1 MSVNVQSMLDELRE
15 EMSSFEG
22 SLPEISDRDALDG
35 LLGIKHVLRE
45 KWEARDESPQPKSS
59 NGGEALPVFVFVFVA
74 LVGVVATISGLR
86 SGNVTGTVVGGVTTA
101 AIAAIAGIWWIR
113 EHHIRKEAVN
123 ASTNIYEE
131 RNHRLG
137 SDPVFLIDEVRSYVQ
152 EQIDIAHGRF
162 SEIRMQFEKAVMY
175 PRAKAETALVTLR
188 ERRQDAQ
195 SRQFPDEDQIL
206 AQIDK
211 YIAECERL
219 LNPSFD
225 EERVAK
231 QLRDTGEQLQALYKY
246 PTQLEQVKAAYQSQA
261 DFVADL
267 DDVGVDI
274 DGIQSSRSTTMMA
287 VASQPGPTRGDR
299 PHQQAPGGVRGLPGR
314 TA

>member
-1 MSVNVQSMLDELRE
+1 
-15 EMSSFEG
+15 
-22 SLPEISDRDALDG
+22 
-35 LLGIKHVLRE
+35 
-45 KWEARDESPQPKSS
+45 
-59 NGGEALPVFVFVFVA
+59 
-74 LVGVVATISGLR
+74 
-86 SGNVTGTVVGGVTTA
+86 
-101 AIAAIAGIWWIR
+101 
-113 EHHIRKEAVN
+113 
-123 ASTNIYEE
+123 
-131 RNHRLG
+131 
-137 SDPVFLIDEVRSYVQ
+137 
-152 EQIDIAHGRF
+152 
-162 SEIRMQFEKAVMY
+162 MY

-274 DGIQSSRSTTMMA
+274 NAIQSSRSTTMMA
-287 VASQPGPTRGDR
+287 VASQLRDLRGEIGLTNR
-299 PHQQAPGGVRGLPGR
+299 LLEGFGGYLAAQPELQEILSSRGRAVEALEDG
-314 TA
+314 AEG